1 MIIRIFVTFISE
13 NSHTMAGKTGE
24 AALQEKLEQIRLD
37 YLSLV
42 EKVKN
47 ENVKAAAD
55 LEKKFLKD
63 GEEFKARQE
72 RERREFE
79 ARLSR
84 EREEF
89 KQKQKRERSISDRE
103 ASERLKQAE
112 DFIENVKSPC
122 ANERPRMGPI
132 DIG

>member
-47 ENVKAAAD
+47 ENVKAAAVCSAA
-55 LEKKFLKD
+55 L
-63 GEEFKARQE
+63 
-72 RERREFE
+72 
-79 ARLSR
+79 
-84 EREEF
+84 
-89 KQKQKRERSISDRE
+89 
-103 ASERLKQAE
+103 
-112 DFIENVKSPC
+112 
-122 ANERPRMGPI
+122 
-132 DIG
+132 